1 MKREEIIHYWIKSS
15 DEDFEV
21 MIDDLLN
28 LKSMHMRYFSDI

>member
-1 MKREEIIHYWIKSS
+1 MKKDEIIQYWIKCT